1 MTLKQTMQEALTKAM
16 KTQDEDTKRTMRLV
30 LSEIKLVEVED
41 GGEIDDSR
49 ILSILQKELKT
60 REDTI
65 VEAKTVNRI
74 DLINQAKKEIEILS
88 QFLPKQISETELEQ
102 LAHLVID
109 EIGAKSIKDMGIV
122 MKNLIPKLEGR
133 ASGQAASKIV
143 RNLLSNQPQE

>member
-143 RNLLSNQPQE
+143 RNLLSDQ